1 MVHDWG
7 GMIGMAYAARH
18 PERIARLVVL
28 NTAAFHLPASKPFP
42 WPLWL
47 CRDTPLGAWL
57 VRGLNAFCRGT
68 APDRLHA
75 PADAARRPRRL
86 PRPLRLVG
94 QPDRRSIRFV
104 QDIPLRPGDRAYD
117 LVTADRRTAWPCSP
131 TCRC

>member
-1 MVHDWG
+1 
-7 GMIGMAYAARH
+7 MAYAARH

-42 WPLWL
+42 WPLWV

-68 APDRLHA
+68 ARDRLQA
-75 PADAARRPRRL
+75 PPDARATSATPTS
-86 PRPLRLVG
+86 PLTTRGRNRIAVH
-94 QPDRRSIRFV
+94 RFV

-117 LVTADRRTAWPCSP
+117 LVTPGRRTAWTASP
-131 TCRC
+131 TSRC